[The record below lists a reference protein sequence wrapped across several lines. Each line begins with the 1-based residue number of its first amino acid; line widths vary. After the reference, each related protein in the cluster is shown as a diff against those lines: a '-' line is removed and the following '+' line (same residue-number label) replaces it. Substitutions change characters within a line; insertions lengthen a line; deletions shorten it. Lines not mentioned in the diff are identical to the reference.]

1 MACLWICQWLLSCP
15 CFSSFRS
22 RMLVF
27 LSGKKMLLSYLK
39 HRYLIYSPLFN
50 SSGNLSNFLSCRT
63 WRPAEPQVEAVQVS
77 WGLLGPMGSQA
88 MAVFPG
94 LTHKG
99 CSATPV
105 CAVLPHETPRSNLDS
120 LMQVHRCPERPK
132 LSQSPPKKLLLLITN
147 RLYCLIKIQS
157 LNKHSHFS
165 FVVFT
170 SNSYSSR
177 IQEK

>member
-1 MACLWICQWLLSCP
+1 MAPTLSRNHTAIVVLERWPVFKFASGYCLVHVFPLLDLVCWSSC
-15 CFSSFRS
+15 
-22 RMLVF
+22 LE
-27 LSGKKMLLSYLK
+27 KKILLLYLK

-50 SSGNLSNFLSCRT
+50 SSGNLSNFLEKRKKRGKKRT

-77 WGLLGPMGSQA
+77 WGLLGPMGCQA

-120 LMQVHRCPERPK
+120 LIQVHRCPERPK
-132 LSQSPPKKLLLLITN
+132 LSQSPPKELLLLITN
-147 RLYCLIKIQS
+147 RHYCLIKI
-157 LNKHSHFS
+157 
-165 FVVFT
+165 
-170 SNSYSSR
+170 
-177 IQEK
+177 